1 MMNKIYFQGTIGA
14 YSHLA
19 SLSIDPGAKIFPCKT
34 FDECFLKASK
44 EKDAKI
50 VIPESNRITGNIGIE
65 YLIFKYRL
73 NIYAEYFQKIEHNLL
88 GQPDAKIEDI
98 KNVFSH
104 AQALSQCSKFIKIN
118 NLNEHVRADTAGSAE
133 MISLNKK
140 KNEAAIA
147 STLSAETYGL
157 KIIQK
162 NIENEPGNLTRF
174 LVMGKDVKQPEFGKK
189 KYITSFLFK
198 LKSKPAALYQSLG
211 GFAINGVNLTKLQSY
226 PEKNSFD
233 SFFFLCDLDGHIED
247 PKVQKSLEELG
258 LHCQDFHVL
267 GVFEADPV
275 REKKS

>member
-1 MMNKIYFQGTIGA
+1 MGKIYFQGTYGA

-19 SLSIDPGAKIFPCKT
+19 SLSIEPNAEIIPCKT

-65 YLIFKYRL
+65 YLVFEYRL
-73 NIYAEYFQKIEHNLL
+73 NIYSEYFQKIEHNLL
-88 GQPDAKIEDI
+88 GQPDANLTDI

-104 AQALSQCSKFIKIN
+104 AQALSQCSKFIKKN
-118 NLNEHVRADTAGSAE
+118 KMNEHVRADTAGSAE

-140 KNEAAIA
+140 KDEAAIA
-147 STLSAETYGL
+147 STLSAKTYGL
-157 KIIQK
+157 KIIKK
-162 NIENEPGNLTRF
+162 NIENEQGNLTRF
-174 LVMGKDVKQPEFGKK
+174 LVMGKDVIQPEFGKK

-226 PEKNSFD
+226 PEKNTFD

-247 PKVQKSLEELG
+247 SKVQKSLEELG

-275 REKKS
+275 RENKP

>member
-1 MMNKIYFQGTIGA
+1 MSKIYFQGTFGA

-19 SLSIDPGAKIFPCKT
+19 ALSLEPSAEIVPCKT

-44 EKDAKI
+44 EDESKI
-50 VIPESNRITGNIGIE
+50 IIPESNRITGNIGIE
-65 YLIFKYRL
+65 YLIFQYRL

-88 GQPDAKIEDI
+88 CLPGTKISEI
-98 KNVFSH
+98 KEIYSH
-104 AQALSQCSKFIKIN
+104 AQALSQCSKFIKSN
-118 NLNEHVRADTAGSAE
+118 NLIEYVQADTAGSAE
-133 MISLNKK
+133 MISKRK
-140 KNEAAIA
+140 DKRKAAIA
-147 STLSAETYGL
+147 SSLSAKTYNLEIL
-157 KIIQK
+157 KK
-162 NIENEPGNLTRF
+162 NIENEKGNLTRF
-174 LVMGKDVKQPEFGKK
+174 LVMGKNISQPVFGDK

-233 SFFFLCDLDGHIED
+233 SFFFLCDLDGHIDD

-267 GVFEADPV
+267 GVFEADKL
-275 REKKS
+275 RDK

>member
-1 MMNKIYFQGTIGA
+1 MSKIYFQGTYGA

-19 SLSIDPGAKIFPCKT
+19 ALSIEPDAKIIPCKT

-44 EKDAKI
+44 DPDSKI
-50 VIPESNRITGNIGIE
+50 IIPESNRITGNIGIE

-73 NIYAEYFQKIEHNLL
+73 NIYSEYFQKIEHNLL
-88 GQPDAKIEDI
+88 GLKGAQVSEI
-98 KNVFSH
+98 KDVYSH
-104 AQALSQCSKFIKIN
+104 GQALSQCSKFIKSN
-118 NLNEHVRADTAGSAE
+118 KLTEHVRADTAGSAE
-133 MISLNKK
+133 MVSNSQDRTK
-140 KNEAAIA
+140 AAIA
-147 STLSAETYGL
+147 SSLSAKTYNLEIL
-157 KIIQK
+157 KK
-162 NIENEPGNLTRF
+162 NIENDNGNLTRF
-174 LVMGKDVKQPEFGKK
+174 LVMGKNVFQPEYGKK

-247 PKVQKSLEELG
+247 IKVQKSLEELG

-267 GVFEADPV
+267 GVFEADKI
-275 REKKS
+275 REK